1 VLLPPHH
8 QKICGLYRH
17 CRTGHS
23 PLPLRVS
30 QVLCSLHND
39 RRRVYEFDGAALI
52 SSGRLANHSNEEDM
66 ERREAGEKIMRE
78 MMGDETAERLLASA
92 GSGTFGSAV
101 AGYAIDQAFGE
112 IWIRPGLDRK
122 ARSLVSMA
130 VMIALRQPHEFATHM
145 NIGLNNGLTL
155 GEIEEA
161 LIQTLPYV
169 GFPAVATA
177 LAAAGK
183 VIQERGLDKNP
194 AYGGHRGLL

>member
-1 VLLPPHH
+1 M
-8 QKICGLYRH
+8 
-17 CRTGHS
+17 S
-23 PLPLRVS
+23 PEARQNERGEENTPRLVTNVALANGDRFAPIRKSWEVS
-30 QVLCSLHND
+30 QGC
-39 RRRVYEFDGAALI
+39 
-52 SSGRLANHSNEEDM
+52 ANHSNEEDM

-130 VMIALRQPHEFATHM
+130 VMIALRQPHEFAIHM

-155 GEIEEA
+155 AEIEEA

-177 LAAAGK
+177 LVAAGK